1 MKITKEQLKEIIKEE
16 LSMALSEAYRDDVVF
31 NPYTGPEVSVKKR
44 VLDNLEGARRRAL
57 NTEDPEAAKKRED
70 NALDLIKQGKYEDM
84 EEFKDSVGYPTY
96 EKYNPLIRAL
106 KNDKIKPEDLKEIPE
121 LTDKDVEDAKAG
133 MEQREKKRRMDAAAR
148 KARLRST

>member
-1 MKITKEQLKEIIKEE
+1 MKITKSQLKEIIKEE
-16 LSMALSEAYRDDVVF
+16 LSMALGEAYRDDVVF

-84 EEFKDSVGYPTY
+84 EEFKNSVGYPTY

-106 KNDKIKPEDLKEIPE
+106 KDGKIKPEELEEIE
-121 LTDKDVEDAKAG
+121 KLTDEMVQNARDVYKAA
-133 MEQREKKRRMDAAAR
+133 EKKRRMDAAAR

>member
-1 MKITKEQLKEIIKEE
+1 MKITKSQLKEIIKEE
-16 LSMALSEAYRDDVVF
+16 LSMVLGEASRDDVGF
-31 NPYTGPEVSVKKR
+31 NPFAGPEVSVKER
-44 VLDNLEGARRRAL
+44 VFTNLGNARRRAL
-57 NTEDPEAAKKRED
+57 NAEDPEAAKEREN

-133 MEQREKKRRMDAAAR
+133 MEQGKQDLAMARAAKKSMR
-148 KARLRST
+148 RST